1 MQAVL
6 DHLEHLIGFNTTST
20 ETNLNMIAYLE
31 DVCRRLGA
39 ETTRIPAPC
48 GAKAGLVARFGND
61 APGGIVLSGHCDVV
75 PTTGQNWT
83 RPDFRLTQEDSRL
96 YGRGTTD
103 MKGFLACMLEAGRIA
118 AQTKLTRPLTLI
130 FSYDEEIGCVGIQD
144 MAAHLRPHLHA
155 PRLCIVGEPTEMQI
169 AIGHKGKTALKATC
183 FGQAGHSALAPNC
196 VNALHLAT
204 DFIHKLRALQ
214 HQYAN
219 EGAQDNAY
227 EIPYTTFHIG
237 KISGGTAL
245 NIVPDRA
252 EMLFEYRYLPADDSA
267 QILQNIN
274 DIADAVA
281 APFRAQYPEARIEI
295 DRLNA
300 YPAFAIAADADA
312 VGFAQSF
319 MPQHPLTKVVFG
331 TEAGVF
337 HALGV
342 PTLVCGPG
350 SMAQQGHKA
359 DEFIEMSALTA
370 CVSMLTQAVAR
381 LAD

>member
-1 MQAVL
+1 MQTLL
-6 DHLEHLIGFNTTST
+6 DHLEHLIGFDTTSR
-20 ETNLNMIAYLE
+20 ETNLKMIAYLE
-31 DVCRRLGA
+31 DTCRKLGA
-39 ETTRIPAPC
+39 ETTRIPASC
-48 GAKAGLVARFGND
+48 GDKAGLVARFGAD

-75 PTTGQNWT
+75 PTSGQNWT

-118 AQTKLTRPLTLI
+118 AAAKLTRPLTLI
-130 FSYDEEIGCVGIQD
+130 FSYDEEIGCVGIQE
-144 MAAHLRPHLHA
+144 MAAHLPPHLNA

-169 AIGHKGKTALKATC
+169 AIGHKGKVALKATC
-183 FGQAGHSALAPNC
+183 FGQTGHSALAPNF
-196 VNALHLAT
+196 VNALHLAA
-204 DFIHKLRALQ
+204 DFIHHLRALQ
-214 HQYAN
+214 HQYAG
-219 EGAQDNAY
+219 GAQDSAY

-245 NIVPDRA
+245 NIVPARA
-252 EMLFEYRYLPADDSA
+252 EMLFEYRYLPADDPA

-300 YPAFAIAADADA
+300 YPAFDIAADAEA
-312 VGFAQSF
+312 IAFAQSF
-319 MPQHPLTKVVFG
+319 MPHRPLTKLVFG

-337 HALGV
+337 SALGI

-359 DEFIEMSALTA
+359 DEFIELSALTA
-370 CVSMLTQAVAR
+370 CVSMLEKAIAK